1 MSDRITRI
9 FKVKRGKTELEYVFE
24 TYSIIF
30 QSKEFTEKSNYWKLQ
45 QYLKDVFMEGYPLRD
60 GKESVSQM
68 KELVLETT
76 CIENSIT
83 KLLSSSGYYGAGN
96 GQHAIAQ
103 KYLLNNDNATFAVE
117 VPVWDEDVHGFIDVI
132 RCLPDDK
139 INIFDFKPNAIKETK
154 AASQVRRYAQM
165 LSKKTQIPM
174 SDIVCS
180 YGDGSHYFQL
190 I

>member
-9 FKVKRGKTELEYVFE
+9 FKVKRGTREMDYVFE

-30 QSKEFTEKSNYWKLQ
+30 NRKIFPEKSNYWKLQ
-45 QYLKDVFMEGYPLRD
+45 EYLRDVFMEGYPARD
-60 GKESVSQM
+60 KKESVSQM
-68 KELVLETT
+68 KELILETT
-76 CIENSIT
+76 CIDSPLVKHLNS
-83 KLLSSSGYYGAGN
+83 SNYYN
-96 GQHAIAQ
+96 SVNKQHEIAQ
-103 KYLLNNDNATFAVE
+103 KYLLNNDDATFAVE
-117 VPVWDEDVHGFIDVI
+117 IPVWDEETHGFIDVI

-154 AASQVRRYAQM
+154 AASQVRRYAQL
-165 LSKKTQIPM
+165 LSKKTGIPLQ
-174 SDIVCS
+174 DIICS